1 MNAHTP
7 FDANQDWTNP
17 YCRNSSNDPM
27 VDALLGNAY
36 HVVRTVYCNLG
47 NLKLLYD
54 FLNQYGM
61 VIGVQSEAELKA
73 LTSDAKY
80 ARIYGFSRAG
90 DRQVTD
96 YLYVEGDR
104 TGILPDDTT
113 ATGSWITVATSGSAG
128 GGTSSGEGAYIP
140 WVYSNGSAAGGE
152 TTINVPD
159 GTVGVPFIIV
169 NGDMQY
175 VGRGFEFN
183 IDSLSV
189 TLAQPLE
196 EGDEVVFLLTGV
208 PAVPDNPHV
217 NDWVQINWLYNNGAA
232 VGGEQIIAIPYT
244 FQSIPAVYKNGLRL
258 YKGLTTESYTADH
271 DNQRIILT
279 EPLVTNDRLI
289 VQIGGEAQVLEASD
303 HTLQEVA
310 RATNVKD
317 SEVILSTDSTQFL
330 NGKKIV
336 YSVSEQ
342 KAYGLPTLPVNVYI
356 SSITDG
362 KLVYIPGNVTVDLL
376 PVPVPAL
383 NAFKEELHGG
393 TGINLVGGGLH
404 AGSSEDVD
412 PYTTIVVNGE
422 VYTLEPGLTG
432 LADGFSVNS
441 GNLYMTLS
449 SNTYKYVTNG
459 EYLSWPGSYLATLTD
474 AKQSM
479 ETIMSF
485 GKGIDLCGHAVRV
498 SSLDVTA
505 NIKNGELIAIGDI
518 GSFIVINNAT
528 VDLVKVNCNGKA
540 IRRAVHL
547 KIGAV
552 NPQFVRSE
560 VFGSTGATN
569 ANGVFVDAN
578 SVKNFLVSDITVRN
592 LTSVANGSQGDAVGP
607 CRGVIVGS
615 ALDPVPTAATV
626 SYGLIENVRIRDLA
640 PFEDCDGVVV
650 QVYDASSTMLSTKN
664 IIVNGVYTYNVLKRA
679 VKIQSNDVT
688 VKNVNAV
695 CDSPSDAMY
704 AIVSMYG
711 DNCLAEN
718 ITGRGKISNGVDC
731 AYGFNHVHNLY
742 LKTDRTGSDTLSGIN
757 AGLLINS
764 GQVSAK
770 NIHSEG
776 TEYVVAVREALG
788 NTPYVKVD
796 GIFGQ
801 GYSGVVRF
809 QIRAANSIGS
819 VYLSNISA
827 TSSANNKG
835 SVSVDFTSGS
845 LDYLNI
851 TGVKRLSQSYGG
863 ADIHLAGQV
872 TEAYFSDCVF
882 NSGSSTVGINM
893 TTGKLFVNGVA
904 SNKTVAVLA
913 NQTTEAYIA
922 NVNGVVKLENTTN
935 TTLITAKPP
944 TTVGTN
950 TGLKQVTYS

>member
-1 MNAHTP
+1 MGYLQMTRNVESIFGAVVTAPHQIPYTYTATGGETFISLP
-7 FDANQDWTNP
+7 FHPVTGIVTINGGMQVPLDNFEID
-17 YCRNSSNDPM
+17 
-27 VDALLGNAY
+27 GN
-36 HVVRTVYCNLG
+36 TLNLG
-47 NLKLLYD
+47 RALSKGDVVFCLFDKILSPEDYKTGIRIYKFQAIGGETEFTPD
-54 FLNQYGM
+54 YTSY
-61 VIGVQSEAELKA
+61 GVQS
-73 LTSDAKY
+73 
-80 ARIYGFSRAG
+80 
-90 DRQVTD
+90 
-96 YLYVEGDR
+96 LY
-104 TGILPDDTT
+104 
-113 ATGSWITVATSGSAG
+113 
-128 GGTSSGEGAYIP
+128 
-140 WVYSNGSAAGGE
+140 
-152 TTINVPD
+152 
-159 GTVGVPFIIV
+159 
-169 NGDMQY
+169 
-175 VGRGFEFN
+175 
-183 IDSLSV
+183 
-189 TLAQPLE
+189 
-196 EGDEVVFLLTGV
+196 
-208 PAVPDNPHV
+208 
-217 NDWVQINWLYNNGAA
+217 
-232 VGGEQIIAIPYT
+232 
-244 FQSIPAVYKNGLRL
+244 
-258 YKGLTTESYTADH
+258 
-271 DNQRIILT
+271 
-279 EPLVTNDRLI
+279 
-289 VQIGGEAQVLEASD
+289 IGGEYKTPEIEYSYDRTTGKVS
-303 HTLQEVA
+303 LQTALTAGVWVVAEMSVKQPNISPLFDRSIQEIA
-310 RATNVKD
+310 RAANVKD
-317 SEVILSTDSTQFL
+317 SEVILSTDTTQYL
-330 NGKKIV
+330 NGKKVIYDV
-336 YSVSEQ
+336 AAQ
-342 KAYGLPTLPVNVYI
+342 KAYGLPTLPTNVYI

-362 KLVYIPGNVTVDLL
+362 KLVYNPGSVTVDLL
-376 PVPVPAL
+376 PIPDATL
-383 NAFKEELHGG
+383 DAFKEELHGN

-449 SNTYKYVTNG
+449 GNTYKYVTNG
-459 EYLSWPGSYLATLTD
+459 KYLSWPGSYLVSLPD

-479 ETIMSF
+479 ETIMAF
-485 GKGIDLCGHAVRV
+485 GKGIDLCGHAVKV

-547 KIGAV
+547 KIGSV

-650 QVYDASSTMLSTKN
+650 QIYDASSTMLSSKN
-664 IIVNGVYTYNVLKRA
+664 IIVDGVYTYNVLKRA

-704 AIVSMYG
+704 AIVSLYG

-718 ITGRGKISNGVDC
+718 ITGRGKISNGIDC

-742 LKTDRTGSDTLSGIN
+742 LKTERTGSDTLSGIN

-845 LDYLNI
+845 LNYLNI
-851 TGVKRLSQSYGG
+851 TGVKRLSQPYTGP
-863 ADIHLAGQV
+863 DIHLAGQV

-904 SNKTVAVLA
+904 SNKTVAVIA
-913 NQTTEAYIA
+913 NQTTGAYIA

-935 TTLITAKPP
+935 TTLITANPP